1 MCGEKAVTDWF
12 NMSKVVVEVSC
23 WRFLAEL
30 CSMIGYN
37 SWSWQWSNQDINW
50 EQSMLYHA
58 EDNWH
63 TQNIQSTETN
73 LYYLGYVNCFDVWVP
88 YKVEEK
94 NLLDHISTCNSLL
107 KCNENI
113 WLLKQVVTGD
123 EKWILYNN
131 VECLRSWSKWNEP
144 LPTTPNFIIPS
155 SPNF

>member
-1 MCGEKAVTDWF
+1 MGKALGLIEHAK
-12 NMSKVVVEVSC
+12 NY
-23 WRFLAEL
+23 L
-30 CSMIGYN
+30 
-37 SWSWQWSNQDINW
+37 WSFMLEISRWMMPHVWVDQLKLTVIKSRHWG
-50 EQSMLYHA
+50 QSMLYHA

-88 YKVEEK
+88 YKVKEK
-94 NLLDHISTCNSLL
+94 NLLDHMSTANSLL

-113 WLLKQVVTGD
+113 WLLKQLVTGD
-123 EKWILYNN
+123 KKWILYNN
-131 VECLRSWSKWNEP
+131 VECLRSWSKWNEL

>member
-1 MCGEKAVTDWF
+1 MGKALGLIEHAK
-12 NMSKVVVEVSC
+12 NY
-23 WRFLAEL
+23 L
-30 CSMIGYN
+30 
-37 SWSWQWSNQDINW
+37 WSFMLEISRWMMPHVWVDQLKLTVIKSRHW

-88 YKVEEK
+88 YKVKEK
-94 NLLDHISTCNSLL
+94 NLLDHMSTGNSLL

-113 WLLKQVVTGD
+113 WLLKQLVTGD
-123 EKWILYNN
+123 KKWILYNN
-131 VECLRSWSKWNEP
+131 VECLRSWSKWNEL
-144 LPTTPNFIIPS
+144 LPTTPNFISPS